1 MEKKNTKT
9 PNAVNDESA
18 MTDLQRMFLIG
29 CANDFFKMLHYDV
42 KAKFHE
48 YVEYVRVLTD
58 DFNTPNKIAFNYN
71 DAYKNTNELCA
82 AWLKYV
88 GEQLPLYDTEI
99 VMDYFNEKKRDF
111 EIAIKIYSLNE
122 LVEDCAKQ
130 EKVMVEFGEDSD
142 GYTTVYVV
150 GNIK

>member
-1 MEKKNTKT
+1 MDKINTQT
-9 PNAVNDESA
+9 PDAATGNPA

-29 CANDFFKMLHYDV
+29 CANDFFKMLNDDV
-42 KAKFHE
+42 KANFHE
-48 YVEYVRVLTD
+48 YVEYVRTLTD
-58 DFNTPNKIAFNYN
+58 DFNTPNRIAFNYN

-82 AWLKYV
+82 AWLNYV
-88 GEQLPLYDTEI
+88 GEQLPSYDTEI

-130 EKVMVEFGEDSD
+130 EKVMVDFGEDSD
-142 GYTTVYVV
+142 GYITVYAV